1 MPDSSVEYGPNVHVS
16 KHPVLFHKISIL
28 RSSATTPGMFR
39 SVLKELTH
47 HLGYEATKDLNTRE
61 IPLSVSIGKEK
72 AEQHMDCKGQKISDR
87 IALIPILRSGLG
99 MADGFLE
106 LIPKA
111 AVHHIGMY
119 RIPGSA
125 PVQYFNRLPRKC
137 ECDVAYVVDPVIGS
151 SETVM
156 AVVAILKK
164 WGAPK
169 IHIVCVIASKQGLT
183 KIIESHP
190 DIYVTVGM
198 VDEVLTTEGIV
209 QPGLGDAG
217 NRLYATNPVV
227 DDDDENLL
235 HPSKRKRSEAL

>member
-164 WGAPK
+164 VR
-169 IHIVCVIASKQGLT
+169 ILRCHI
-183 KIIESHP
+183 
-190 DIYVTVGM
+190 
-198 VDEVLTTEGIV
+198 
-209 QPGLGDAG
+209 
-217 NRLYATNPVV
+217 
-227 DDDDENLL
+227 
-235 HPSKRKRSEAL
+235 